1 MEVTFLVVDD
11 HPLFR
16 DALTLAIKT
25 NHPNA
30 TIMEAS
36 SIEAARDMLG
46 GGERFDL
53 VLLDLSM
60 PGVAGFEG
68 FLELRSLDPKQ
79 PIVIVSALDDSRIVH
94 EAVTLGAAGFI
105 PKSARKPE
113 LAEAIEN
120 VMQGNLT
127 LPKAYQPP
135 LRDASGTSG
144 IASRLSS
151 LTPQQLRVLNML
163 RQGLLNKQIA
173 HELGVG
179 ETTVKAH
186 VSEILRKLDVAS
198 RTQAVI
204 EVSRIDFDKLA
215 GSDG

>member
-1 MEVTFLVVDD
+1 MQETFLVVDD

-16 DALTLAIKT
+16 DALTLAIKSGR
-25 NHPNA
+25 PNA
-30 TIMEAS
+30 VIKEAS
-36 SIEAARDMLG
+36 SIEAAKQSMSG
-46 GGERFDL
+46 GDRYDI

-60 PGVAGFEG
+60 PGVSGFEG

-79 PIVIVSALDDSRIVH
+79 PIVIVSALEDSRVVH
-94 EAVTLGAAGFI
+94 EAVSLGAAGFI
-105 PKSARKPE
+105 PKSARKAE
-113 LAEAIEN
+113 LAEAIDT
-120 VMQGNLT
+120 VLLGNLT
-127 LPKAYQPP
+127 LPKSYQPP
-135 LRDASGTSG
+135 ARDASGTSDIG
-144 IASRLSS
+144 ARLSS

-215 GSDG
+215 NGN

>member
-1 MEVTFLVVDD
+1 MAESFLVVDD

-16 DALTLAIKT
+16 DALMLAIRASRPDAVI
-25 NHPNA
+25 H
-30 TIMEAS
+30 EAS
-36 SIEAARDMLG
+36 SIDIAKGLLG
-46 GGERFDL
+46 KGERYDL

-60 PGVAGFEG
+60 PGVSGFEG
-68 FLELRSLDPKQ
+68 FLELRNLDPKQ
-79 PIVIVSALDDSRIVH
+79 PIVIVSALENARIVH

-113 LAEAIEN
+113 LAEAIET
-120 VMQGNLT
+120 VLLGNLT
-127 LPKAYQPP
+127 LPKGYQPP
-135 LRDASGTSG
+135 ARVANGTNDIG
-144 IASRLSS
+144 ARLSS
-151 LTPQQLRVLNML
+151 LTPQQLRVLTML

-204 EVSRIDFDKLA
+204 EVSRIDFDKLT
-215 GSDG
+215 GGG

>member
-1 MEVTFLVVDD
+1 MEEAFLVVDD

-16 DALTLAIKT
+16 DALTLAIKST
-25 NHPNA
+25 RPNA
-30 TIMEAS
+30 AIKEAS
-36 SIEAARDMLG
+36 SIDVAKEMMGR
-46 GGERFDL
+46 GERFDL

-60 PGVAGFEG
+60 PGVSGFEG
-68 FLELRSLDPKQ
+68 FLELRSIDPKQ
-79 PIVIVSALDDSRIVH
+79 PIVIISALEDSRIVH
-94 EAVTLGAAGFI
+94 EAISLGASGFI
-105 PKSARKPE
+105 PKSARKTE
-113 LAEAIEN
+113 LAEAIET
-120 VMQGNLT
+120 VLQGNLT
-127 LPKAYQPP
+127 LPKSYQPP
-135 LRDASGTSG
+135 PRDANGSSDIGT
-144 IASRLSS
+144 RLSS

-173 HELGVG
+173 HELRVG

-215 GSDG
+215 SSS

>member
-1 MEVTFLVVDD
+1 MAESFLVVDD

-16 DALTLAIKT
+16 DALTLAIKST
-25 NHPNA
+25 HPDA
-30 TIMEAS
+30 TIKEAS
-36 SIEAARDMLG
+36 SIDIAKNMLDK
-46 GGERFDL
+46 GERYDL

-60 PGVAGFEG
+60 PGVSGFEG

-79 PIVIVSALDDSRIVH
+79 PIVIVSALEDSRVIH

-105 PKSARKPE
+105 PKSARKQE
-113 LAEAIEN
+113 LAEAIET
-120 VMQGNLT
+120 VMLGNLT
-127 LPKAYQPP
+127 LPKNYQPP
-135 LRDASGTSG
+135 ARDASGTG
-144 IASRLSS
+144 DIGVRLSS
-151 LTPQQLRVLNML
+151 LTPQQLRVLTML

-204 EVSRIDFDKLA
+204 EVSRIDFDKLV
-215 GSDG
+215 GGN